1 MFLICQSTA
10 AKIPSALP
18 VHPRTLSFP
27 KLESRTSTS
36 THALDGH
43 HFGQQRL
50 EAGVMNPAFIDDEE
64 EKKNNGLEDAE
75 LSKTTETMSPK
86 TNSAFRALRSEIT
99 LGMKLTESDTIA
111 FRDPWE
117 KVRLQNINK
126 GPGFRDSMLRDLDA
140 INSTLRDSTL
150 TRDSM

>member
-1 MFLICQSTA
+1 
-10 AKIPSALP
+10 
-18 VHPRTLSFP
+18 
-27 KLESRTSTS
+27 
-36 THALDGH
+36 
-43 HFGQQRL
+43 
-50 EAGVMNPAFIDDEE
+50 MNPAFIDDEE
-64 EKKNNGLEDAE
+64 EKKHNGLEDAE

-86 TNSAFRALRSEIT
+86 MNSAFRALRSEIT